1 MTTAP
6 TNPPVEGVGTSARR
20 RRWVPW
26 LAVVLLGLSLAAG
39 IAAWAWYARKTPA
52 PQPPSPDLDGVD
64 PAVAA
69 VIDKERQGVLQAPRS
84 AAAWGRF
91 GEVLEIFNYRKDAVV
106 CFSEAEH
113 LDPREPRWPY
123 HQGVLLVFDNAE
135 EAIPPLRRA
144 AALCGDEPDTVRLR
158 LSETLLAQ
166 GYLDE
171 AEADLRHLAQRD
183 PLNPRVHLALGR
195 LAMQRQQMRDALP
208 HLERAA
214 ADRRTARGATIALA
228 ELHQRQGDEKAAAKA
243 RARLEH
249 LPPDPLWP
257 DPCLAEIQRFNVGK
271 RVRLMQ
277 ADQLFKRGRVGEAIT
292 MYDQVVKDYPDSQ
305 EAWFALG
312 QALYRVRDF
321 ASAERSM
328 QKTVELAPGFAEAHN
343 YLGLAR
349 LEQGKPEPAA
359 TSFRK
364 ATELKPDFAL
374 AYSNLGRC
382 LLRQKDASG
391 ALTAF
396 RAAVRCKPN
405 YAAAYTELAEL
416 LHQNHQDAEAREQ
429 VRQALQLNPE
439 DARARQL
446 LEKLDPKGDSKR
458 D

>member
-6 TNPPVEGVGTSARR
+6 TNPPVEGAAPSVWRR
-20 RRWVPW
+20 RRVLW
-26 LAVVLLGLSLAAG
+26 LALLLLGLGMTAG
-39 IAAWAWYARKTPA
+39 VGIWAWYRPRVTVL
-52 PQPPSPDLDGVD
+52 QPPKPDLDGVD

-69 VIDKERQGVLQAPRS
+69 IIEKERQGVLQAPRS

-91 GEVLEIFNYRKDAVV
+91 GEVLEVFNYRKDAIV
-106 CFSEAEH
+106 CFAEAER

-135 EAIPPLRRA
+135 EAIVPLRRA

-166 GYLDE
+166 GHLNE
-171 AEADLRHLAQRD
+171 AEDGLRQLAQRD
-183 PLNPRVHLALGR
+183 PHNPRVHLALGR
-195 LAMQRQQMRDALP
+195 LAMQRQQGKDALA
-208 HLERAA
+208 HLQRAA

-228 ELHQRQGDEKAAAKA
+228 ELHQRQGDEEAAAEA
-243 RARLEH
+243 RTRLER
-249 LPPDPLWP
+249 LPPDPPWP
-257 DPCLAEIQRFNVGK
+257 DPFLAEIQRFNAGK

-277 ADQLFKRGRVGEAIT
+277 ADQLFKRGRAGEAVA
-292 MYDQVVKDYPDSQ
+292 MYDGVVKDYPDSS

-321 ASAERSM
+321 ASAERTM

-349 LEQGKPEPAA
+349 LEQGKLELAA
-359 TSFRK
+359 ASFRK

-382 LLRQKDASG
+382 LLRQKDSSG

-396 RAAVRCKPN
+396 RAAVRCKPS

-416 LHQNHQDAEAREQ
+416 LHQNHQDAEALKQ
-429 VRQALQLNPE
+429 VRQALQLNPG
-439 DARARQL
+439 DDRARQL
-446 LEKLDPKGDSKR
+446 LGTLDPKGSPKHD
-458 D
+458 